1 MKKLTTILAVIAPIT
16 VIISA
21 YMSAGYHSQTFSEM
35 QCLRNDIA
43 RMGIAEVVTEQA
55 AEEPAETEETQ
66 EQAPDEQTAETEE
79 AQEQTP
85 AEQTAETE
93 ETQEQ
98 APDEQTAETKET
110 PEQAQDE
117 LQIYVVNNN
126 NFIPVKVIAGTLSS
140 DCVHNPTDLGC
151 SGSGNYRDLNFIF
164 FGKKVSQVNWVNG
177 NTFENKEAYF
187 PKAQNA
193 TTSHLYFCMDEEN
206 SSGKADGVYSFTA
219 ITEDGKAYSYSIQYY
234 KNDIIH

>member
-1 MKKLTTILAVIAPIT
+1 MKKLTTILAVIASIA

-21 YMSAGYHSQTFSEM
+21 YMSAGYHHQTFSEM

-43 RMGIAEVVTEQA
+43 RMGVTEQTS

-79 AQEQTP
+79 TQEQAP
-85 AEQTAETE
+85 AEQLTETE

-98 APDEQTAETKET
+98 APAEQTAETKET
-110 PEQAQDE
+110 PEQAPDE
-117 LQIYVVNNN
+117 LQVYVVNNN
-126 NFIPVKVIAGTLSS
+126 NLIPVKVVEGTLSS

-151 SGSGNYRDLNFIF
+151 PDGGYYRDLNFIF

-219 ITEDGKAYSYSIQYY
+219 ITEDGKSHSFSIQYY